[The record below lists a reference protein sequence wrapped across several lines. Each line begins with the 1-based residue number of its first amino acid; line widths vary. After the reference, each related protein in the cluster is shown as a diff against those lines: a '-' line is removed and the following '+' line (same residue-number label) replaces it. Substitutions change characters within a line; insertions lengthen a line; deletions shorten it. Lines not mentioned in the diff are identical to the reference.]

1 MNSETRD
8 NLTLHS
14 AMRIAVGMTV
24 CLLFGATSAQAQYQG
39 QYPPSIQEPPPYQ
52 EAYHRDLNSIIPGD
66 EYNGPRPTFGLTGV
80 SHLEQ
85 VQDEGLPFPDRPI
98 EVSEYELSQDPWCPP
113 GNDYWHWQLLP
124 TGQIFRTFL
133 ASGQES
139 RLAVKIGDLSG
150 FRGTT
155 ILDGNLGGR
164 FGVVRF
170 GNDDP
175 FLPQGVQW
183 DVEGSAK
190 VRLDIPNDVD
200 VRSADFR
207 AGTQLTWSYRDA
219 PNHRTRFGYYH
230 LSSHLGDE
238 FLLKN
243 PTYDRL
249 NYSRDVLILGHSVF
263 LSERTR
269 VYGQVGWAFFTTVS
283 QPWEL
288 ETGFEWAPTQ
298 PTGFRGEPFFAIDGR
313 IRQELDWGGAFTVQT
328 GWAWIGDDAGHLLRI
343 GLQYYNGA
351 SSQLSFY
358 QKWEQQVGFGIWYD
372 F

>member
-1 MNSETRD
+1 MISETRD
-8 NLTLHS
+8 KMTLHY
-14 AMRIAVGMTV
+14 ATCIAVGMAV
-24 CLLFGATSAQAQYQG
+24 WLLFGAASAQAQYQA
-39 QYPPSIQEPPPYQ
+39 QIPPPYQ
-52 EAYHRDLNSIIPGD
+52 EAYHRDLDTLIPGD
-66 EYNGPRPTFGLTGV
+66 DYTGPRPTFGLTGV
-80 SHLEQ
+80 SHIEETPQ
-85 VQDEGLPFPDRPI
+85 QEGLPFPDRPI
-98 EVSEYELSQDPWCPP
+98 EVSEYELTQEPWYS
-113 GNDYWHWQLLP
+113 GDSNYWDWQLLP
-124 TGQIFRTFL
+124 TGHIFKAFL

-139 RLAVKIGDLSG
+139 RLAVKISDLSG
-150 FRGTT
+150 FRSTT

-164 FGVVRF
+164 FGVLRY
-170 GNDDP
+170 GNHDP
-175 FLPQGVQW
+175 YLPQGVQW

-190 VRLDIPNDVD
+190 VRLDIPEDVD

-219 PNHRTRFGYYH
+219 PNQRTRFGYYH

-249 NYSRDVLILGHSVF
+249 NYSRDVLILGHSIY
-263 LSERTR
+263 LSERVR
-269 VYGQVGWAFFTTVS
+269 VYGQVGWAFYTTIS

-288 ETGFEWAPTQ
+288 ETGFEWAPTH

-328 GWAWIGDDAGHLLRI
+328 GWAWIGDDSGHLLRI
-343 GLQYYNGA
+343 GLQYYNGG

-358 QKWEQQVGFGIWYD
+358 KKWEQQLGFGIWYD